1 MVRKVA
7 TRDLAE
13 TLREGLLMFDSD
25 LTIRFANHFFCD
37 IFAVARGDAGGQK
50 LHELGTDSGIFPNS
64 ALRSRLSF

>member
-13 TLREGLLMFDSD
+13 TLRESLLMFDSD
-25 LTIRFANHFFCD
+25 LTIWFA
-37 IFAVARGDAGGQK
+37 FAVARGDAGGQK

-64 ALRSRLSF
+64 ALRWRLSF